1 MKGERFGTWRTVLRV
16 SEEGSMKKAKV
27 VALSLILVCIVGC
40 GGIPADAL
48 QLQPESLQQRQRQT
62 KRFDTTDEAAMLS
75 ACAALLQDLGFAIEE
90 SESGLG
96 VILGTK
102 RRSAVSAGQIVA
114 AAAIAAFGGGVTPT
128 DKEQLM
134 RASVVTRPIGDPIT
148 SVAVRVTFQRVVW
161 NTNNDITKQEL
172 LDDPSIYVEFFGKLS
187 QAVFLEAH
195 DL

>member
-1 MKGERFGTWRTVLRV
+1 MKALTLTVL
-16 SEEGSMKKAKV
+16 
-27 VALSLILVCIVGC
+27 ALGLVCIAGC
-40 GGIPADAL
+40 GGIPPDAL
-48 QLQPESLQQRQRQT
+48 QLHAESLQQRQRQT
-62 KRFDTTDEAAMLS
+62 KRFDTADEAAMLS
-75 ACAALLQDLGFAIEE
+75 ACAALLQDLGFVVEE
-90 SESGLG
+90 SESSLG

-114 AAAIAAFGGGVTPT
+114 AAAIAALGGGATPT

-134 RASVVTRPIGDPIT
+134 RASVVTRPIGDPVT

-172 LDDPSIYVEFFGKLS
+172 LDDPSIYAEFFEKLS